1 MNNDL
6 EIFSQNDVN
15 LAVFGEYEYGIG
27 KIYNNIIFL
36 SWGTGIGGGIIIDGK
51 LMIGKN
57 GFAGEIGHILIDPNG
72 PLCNCGLFGC
82 LESFV
87 SGSALVKLAIDHIN
101 KGKHSL
107 LKDI

>member
-1 MNNDL
+1 MLLKEIFSQSHISILNNDL

-72 PLCNCGLFGC
+72 PL
-82 LESFV
+82 
-87 SGSALVKLAIDHIN
+87 
-101 KGKHSL
+101 
-107 LKDI
+107 